1 MHGRGV
7 YRWSDG
13 TSFEGEWEDGIAH
26 GNGQVISNDG
36 LTQTDG
42 FWENNDNSI
51 HFTSEES

>member
-42 FWENNDNSI
+42 FWENRDNSI